1 MVKVTPKPK
10 AVSTTKPKSSAAPKA
25 KPKTK
30 KSLSPPPSPP
40 RTAVLDKNLV
50 CRIILA
56 KLDESKTCDWYA
68 LSQKLAAEDGGNGV
82 KTGIITKAG
91 TGKGGKGNAKGKN
104 GKNGKNSN
112 NALSGSDLHDLYHN
126 KILPG
131 LRAGRAL
138 WRESPPPDARDTY
151 ESLTPSDIIGSEVD
165 RMVKAARSNSKRAS
179 VGNMLMSSDI
189 EEDDERQMDEEDFT
203 AEDESEIETP

>member
-1 MVKVTPKPK
+1 MVKATPKPK

-68 LSQKLAAEDGGNGV
+68 LSQRLAAEDGGNGV

-112 NALSGSDLHDLYHN
+112 NGLSGSDLHDLYHN
-126 KILPG
+126 VRL
-131 LRAGRAL
+131 L
-138 WRESPPPDARDTY
+138 E
-151 ESLTPSDIIGSEVD
+151 
-165 RMVKAARSNSKRAS
+165 
-179 VGNMLMSSDI
+179 
-189 EEDDERQMDEEDFT
+189 
-203 AEDESEIETP
+203 